1 MGEKKK
7 NWRKGIC
14 GIALLFA
21 GMGAFGVETAEAA
34 GFAQEMQVQIGVFD
48 AAEVK
53 LDYEQKEG
61 KYDISAE
68 VRTANLFDAEL
79 YQTYTK
85 SRNHIRTKKIF
96 YDAAGKAYKR
106 ISTKDKKQN
115 TVAITG
121 VPQSADAADL
131 QTVFAGLIGSFRR
144 TKSCATV
151 REVYDGKKHY
161 RVIARDEGTESR
173 YFELPGRTENAYK
186 CSIYIENLKDNND
199 NILWDVSAEKP
210 IWLWIGVD
218 AAADLPYVLEIRIDS
233 TPLGALKVTPKT
245 LEIK

>member
-68 VRTANLFDAEL
+68 VRTANLFDALYPFAARYGSRGRVVRSAAEKGNGSDVAAEL

-151 REVYDGKKHY
+151 REVYDGKN
-161 RVIARDEGTESR
+161 ITGS
-173 YFELPGRTENAYK
+173 LPGTKERKAAILSFRGEPK
-186 CSIYIENLKDNND
+186 MHISVQFILK
-199 NILWDVSAEKP
+199 I
-210 IWLWIGVD
+210 
-218 AAADLPYVLEIRIDS
+218 
-233 TPLGALKVTPKT
+233 
-245 LEIK
+245 